1 METTNRPSLL
11 ERIYSWENLLNA
23 YHEAA
28 SEKWYRSDVVAF
40 SANLEENLIG
50 IQNDLMWRTYTVGR
64 YRQFYVSEPKRRLI
78 MALGFR
84 DRVVQWAI
92 YLQVNQELDNGMIYH
107 SYGCRVGK
115 GTTRAADRLQYW
127 AEQVN
132 RKPGPRWHYLKLDIS
147 KYFYRVDHNVLLGIL
162 ARKYPG
168 EDGFLWLMRRIVC
181 CDHTPFGLPPG
192 VSADEVP
199 PSERLFE
206 VGMPIGNLTSQLLA
220 NVCLNELDQYIKH
233 ELKAHYYV
241 RYMDD
246 MVLLHPDAKVLNEW
260 RVPIE
265 SYLNNVLHLELN
277 SKTTIGIVKHGITF
291 VGCRIFPGYRKP
303 TKAAVKKMK
312 ARMRYIAKEYE
323 AGLIDFDAVDATMQS
338 YFGLLGHCATH
349 GLQKW
354 IEQNIIFK
362 RKDGEPSQEVNT
374 WT

>member
-1 METTNRPSLL
+1 MKEQHRPSLL
-11 ERIYSWENLLNA
+11 ERIYSWENLLDA

-28 SEKWYRSDVVAF
+28 KEKWYRDDVAAF
-40 SANLEENLIG
+40 SANLEANLIS
-50 IQNDLMWRTYTVGR
+50 IQNDLMWRTYEVGR
-64 YRQFYVSEPKRRLI
+64 YREFYVHEPKKRLI

-115 GTTRAADRLQYW
+115 GTTRAAERLQYW
-127 AEQVN
+127 STLVD
-132 RKPGPRWHYLKLDIS
+132 RKPERWHYLKLDVS
-147 KYFYRVDHNVLLGIL
+147 KYFYRVDHEVLLGIL

-233 ELKAHYYV
+233 ELRAHFYV

-260 RVPIE
+260 RVLIE
-265 SYLNNVLHLELN
+265 SYLNEVLHLELN
-277 SKTTIGIVKHGITF
+277 GKTTIGLVKRGITF
-291 VGCRIFPGYRKP
+291 VGCRIYPGY
-303 TKAAVKKMK
+303 
-312 ARMRYIAKEYE
+312 
-323 AGLIDFDAVDATMQS
+323 
-338 YFGLLGHCATH
+338 
-349 GLQKW
+349 
-354 IEQNIIFK
+354 
-362 RKDGEPSQEVNT
+362 
-374 WT
+374 